1 MIEFQLSTK
10 SMSRP
15 IVVFD
20 GHVLEFFYD
29 DLRNDNR
36 RMHVSHIK
44 SIEIIPVSRGK
55 EKYSLQIKGDYMLIV
70 TDVSEEALPKAQALV
85 ANVQQVMK
93 TLQL

>member
-29 DLRNDNR
+29 DLKSDNR
-36 RMHVSHIK
+36 RMHIGHIK

-70 TDVSEEALPKAQALV
+70 TDVSEEAMPKAQALV
-85 ANVQQVMK
+85 ANVQQVMT